1 MAYITKSNAKR
12 ILKKIN
18 LNNIAD
24 IEGTV
29 YKMPIYFLSKW
40 EIKYLLLMQSLLKE
54 PEKFAIEV
62 YQPVINRDTYHYV
75 FESEQQPS
83 FHKNKDCERLTSKF
97 KNFEVPYEIRERIQN
112 RKGSEEEEII
122 EVQRFRDWFKKNL
135 NLFQNEPEEFLK
147 QLDIRW
153 NIQRNLNEIEKDNSG
168 TLDFENYDLSRL
180 ESEIDRIIHEAG
192 KYFTS
197 NPDKQSI
204 IKRFQKLTFLAEK
217 REAIEDNDTQ
227 LNDYELKE
235 FLREYENNF
244 KKPVKELLVEYYRVK
259 YNPDLSF
266 DGKILEKLNFRE
278 CSVCNAKLIMTI

>member
-18 LNNIAD
+18 LNKIVD

-83 FHKNKDCERLTSKF
+83 YHTNKDCERLTSKF

-122 EVQRFRDWFKKNL
+122 EVQKFRDWFKKNL

-147 QLDIRW
+147 QLDIKW

-168 TLDFENYDLSRL
+168 TLDFENYDLSKL

-204 IKRFQKLTFLAEK
+204 IRRFQKLTFLAEK
-217 REAIEDNDTQ
+217 REAIENNDTQ

-244 KKPVKELLVEYYRVK
+244 KKPVKELLIEYYRVK

-278 CSVCNAKLIMTI
+278 CSTCNAQLILTI